1 MSNTTP
7 LVTVFGG
14 SGFVGRYICR
24 RMANAGWR
32 VRVAVRRP
40 DEAGFVRTM
49 GTVGQVEPI
58 QANIRDEAST
68 ARAIAGADAVINC
81 VGILVESG
89 KQRFDTLQ
97 ADGAARVA
105 RLAAEHGVRRL
116 VQISAI
122 GANAESDSD
131 YARSKAAGE
140 AAVTSAFPGAVILRP
155 SIIFGTEDEFF
166 NRFGAMARISPV
178 IPLVGADTRFQPVYV
193 DDVAAAAVKA
203 ATSEVDPGIYELGG
217 PETATFRELI
227 ERLLKT
233 IERKR
238 AIIVL
243 PPWFAR
249 FQAGALDTLS
259 KLTFGVWTNGLLTRD
274 QVRQLGRD
282 NVVAPDARGFA
293 DLGIEPTA
301 MDAIL
306 EGYLYS
312 YRPHGQFDAITAS
325 ADNLRQR

>member
-1 MSNTTP
+1 MSSTTP

-68 ARAIAGADAVINC
+68 ARAIIGSDAVINC

-89 KQRFDTLQ
+89 KQRFDALQ

-105 RLAAEHGVRRL
+105 RLAAEHGARRL

-166 NRFGAMARISPV
+166 NRFGAMARLSPV

-203 ATSEVDPGIYELGG
+203 ATSDVAPGVYELGG

-227 ERLLKT
+227 ERLLGT

-259 KLTFGVWTNGLLTRD
+259 KLTFGLWTNGLLTRD

>member
-1 MSNTTP
+1 MSSTTP

-24 RMANAGWR
+24 RMANPGWR

-89 KQRFDTLQ
+89 KQNFEAVQ
-97 ADGAARVA
+97 ADGPARVA

-140 AAVTSAFPGAVILRP
+140 VRHAVAVEQVAFA
-155 SIIFGTEDEFF
+155 
-166 NRFGAMARISPV
+166 
-178 IPLVGADTRFQPVYV
+178 
-193 DDVAAAAVKA
+193 
-203 ATSEVDPGIYELGG
+203 
-217 PETATFRELI
+217 
-227 ERLLKT
+227 
-233 IERKR
+233 
-238 AIIVL
+238 IVL
-243 PPWFAR
+243 WVHQR
-249 FQAGALDTLS
+249 I
-259 KLTFGVWTNGLLTRD
+259 GVRD
-274 QVRQLGRD
+274 PVGKRL
-282 NVVAPDARGFA
+282 ACW
-293 DLGIEPTA
+293 
-301 MDAIL
+301 
-306 EGYLYS
+306 
-312 YRPHGQFDAITAS
+312 
-325 ADNLRQR
+325 

>member
-1 MSNTTP
+1 MSSTTP

-24 RMANAGWR
+24 RMAKAGWR

-49 GTVGQVEPI
+49 GSVGQVEPI

-68 ARAIAGADAVINC
+68 ASAIISADAVINC

-89 KQRFDTLQ
+89 RQQFGAVQ

-122 GANAESDSD
+122 GADADSDSE

-140 AAVTSAFPGAVILRP
+140 AAVASAFPGAVILRP
-155 SIIFGTEDEFF
+155 SIIFGTEDDFF
-166 NRFGAMARISPV
+166 NRFGAMSRISPV
-178 IPLVGADTRFQPVYV
+178 IPLVGAETRFQPVYV
-193 DDVAAAAVKA
+193 DDVAAAAAKA
-203 ATSEVDPGIYELGG
+203 ATTDVAPGIYELGG
-217 PETATFRELI
+217 PETATFRELMERMLDII
-227 ERLLKT
+227 ER
-233 IERKR
+233 RR
-238 AIIVL
+238 AVIVL
-243 PPWFAR
+243 PDWLAR
-249 FQAGALDTLS
+249 FQAGALDTVS
-259 KLTFGVWTNGLLTRD
+259 KLTFGIWTNSLLTRD

-282 NVVAPDARGFA
+282 NVVSPGARGFA

-301 MDAIL
+301 MAAIL

-312 YRPHGQFDAITAS
+312 YRRHGQFDAITAS

>member
-1 MSNTTP
+1 MSSSTP

-24 RMANAGWR
+24 RMAKEGWR

-68 ARAIAGADAVINC
+68 AAVITSADAVINC

-89 KQRFDTLQ
+89 KQRFDSVQ

-105 RLAAEHGVRRL
+105 RIAAEKGVRRL

-122 GANAESDSD
+122 GADPDSDSA

-166 NRFGAMARISPV
+166 NRFAAMARVSPV
-178 IPLVGADTRFQPVYV
+178 IPLVGGDTRFQPVYV

-203 ATSEVDPGIYELGG
+203 ATSDVAPGVYELGG

-227 ERLLKT
+227 ERLLRT
-233 IERKR
+233 IERR
-238 AIIVL
+238 RSIVVL
-243 PPWFAR
+243 PPWLAR

-259 KLTFGVWTNGLLTRD
+259 AMTFGLWTNGLLTRD

-282 NVVAPDARGFA
+282 NVVSEGARGFA
-293 DLGIEPTA
+293 ELGIEPTA

>member
-1 MSNTTP
+1 MSSSTP

-58 QANIRDEAST
+58 QANIRDEEST
-68 ARAIAGADAVINC
+68 SRAIAGADAVINC
-81 VGILVESG
+81 VGILVETG
-89 KQRFDTLQ
+89 NQRFETVQ

-105 RLAAEHGVRRL
+105 RISAEHGVNRL

-140 AAVTSAFPGAVILRP
+140 AAVSAAFPGAVILRP

-203 ATSEVDPGIYELGG
+203 AISDVAPGIYELGG

-227 ERLLKT
+227 ERLLII

-238 AIIVL
+238 AIIQL

-249 FQAGALDTLS
+249 FQAGILDRLS
-259 KLTFGVWTNGLLTRD
+259 QLTFGLWTNGLLTRD

-282 NVVAPDARGFA
+282 NVVGPDTRGFA

-312 YRPHGQFDAITAS
+312 YRSHGQFDAITAS
-325 ADNLRQR
+325 AANLRHK

>member
-1 MSNTTP
+1 MSSTTP

-89 KQRFDTLQ
+89 KQRFEALQ

-203 ATSEVDPGIYELGG
+203 ATSDVAPGIYELGG

-259 KLTFGVWTNGLLTRD
+259 RLTFGLWTNALLTRD

-312 YRPHGQFDAITAS
+312 FRPHGQFDAITAS

>member
-1 MSNTTP
+1 
-7 LVTVFGG
+7 
-14 SGFVGRYICR
+14 
-24 RMANAGWR
+24 
-32 VRVAVRRP
+32 
-40 DEAGFVRTM
+40 M

-68 ARAIAGADAVINC
+68 ARAIIGSDAVINC

-89 KQRFDTLQ
+89 KQSFESLQ
-97 ADGAARVA
+97 TDGAARIA

-122 GANAESDSD
+122 GANADSDSD

-166 NRFGAMARISPV
+166 NRFGAMARLSPV

-203 ATSEVDPGIYELGG
+203 ATSDVAPGVYELGG

-227 ERLLKT
+227 ERLLRT

-249 FQAGALDTLS
+249 LQAGALDTLS
-259 KLTFGVWTNGLLTRD
+259 KLTFGLWTNGLLTRD

>member
-1 MSNTTP
+1 MSSTTP

-68 ARAIAGADAVINC
+68 ARAIIGSDAVINC

-89 KQRFDTLQ
+89 KQSFESLQ
-97 ADGAARVA
+97 TDGAARIA

-122 GANAESDSD
+122 GANADSDSD

-166 NRFGAMARISPV
+166 NRFGAMARLSPV

-203 ATSEVDPGIYELGG
+203 ATSDVAPGVYELGG

-227 ERLLKT
+227 ERLLRT

-259 KLTFGVWTNGLLTRD
+259 KLTFGLWTNGLLTRD

>member
-1 MSNTTP
+1 MSSTTP

-68 ARAIAGADAVINC
+68 ARAIIGSDAVINC

-89 KQRFDTLQ
+89 KQSFESLQ
-97 ADGAARVA
+97 TDGAARVA

-122 GANAESDSD
+122 GANADSDSD

-166 NRFGAMARISPV
+166 NRFGAMARLSPV

-203 ATSEVDPGIYELGG
+203 ATSDVAPGVYELGG

-227 ERLLKT
+227 ERLLRT

-259 KLTFGVWTNGLLTRD
+259 KLTFGLWTNGLLTRD